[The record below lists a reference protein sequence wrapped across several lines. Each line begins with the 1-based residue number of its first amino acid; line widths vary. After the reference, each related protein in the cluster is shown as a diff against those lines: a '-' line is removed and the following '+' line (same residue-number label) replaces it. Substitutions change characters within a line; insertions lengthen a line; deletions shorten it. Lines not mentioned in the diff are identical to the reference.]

1 MKCNVSWFYVI
12 EVLLR
17 VMIAATDPGGHSSN
31 QNQWV
36 NVLRVQTNTEV
47 SDAAGQHGID
57 HHPAVFVDVPAL
69 ECECSDYSD
78 VASGHEY
85 SEYHNKLYD
94 LDPQGVARL
103 PSCREGGQVD
113 FIVSVRGLVSSFVY
127 EIEFK
132 WTLESDGGG
141 GVDNFNRN
149 IWKSVVT
156 DTDIYTLRE
165 PLLRNDGGFHFGRMA
180 WDAYKKGNDPF
191 VMEVTVRDMYP
202 ALTSK
207 EALVGARKI
216 SFDSSTDS
224 STSTVRL
231 KCAQCVERI
240 LAPRHDLSVAR

>member
-17 VMIAATDPGGHSSN
+17 VMIAAADPGGHSSN
-31 QNQWV
+31 QNNWV
-36 NVLRVQTNTEV
+36 NVSRVHTNTEV

-69 ECECSDYSD
+69 ECECSEYSD

-85 SEYHNKLYD
+85 SEYHNNLYD
-94 LDPQGVARL
+94 LEHVASS
-103 PSCREGGQVD
+103 SCREGGQVD
-113 FIVSVRGLVSSFVY
+113 FFVSVRGLVSSFVY
-127 EIEFK
+127 ELEFK

-165 PLLRNDGGFHFGRMA
+165 PLLRNDDFHFGRMA
-180 WDAYKKGNDPF
+180 WDAYKKGNGPF
-191 VMEVTVRDMYP
+191 VMEMTVRDMYP
-202 ALTSK
+202 ALTSE
-207 EALVGARKI
+207 EALIGARKI
-216 SFDSSTDS
+216 DS